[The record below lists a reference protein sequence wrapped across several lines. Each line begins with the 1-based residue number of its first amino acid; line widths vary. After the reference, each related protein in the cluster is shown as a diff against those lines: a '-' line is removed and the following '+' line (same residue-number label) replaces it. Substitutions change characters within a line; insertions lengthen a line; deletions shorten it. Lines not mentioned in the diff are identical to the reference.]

1 MGYDLHEGHAEI
13 VSNGKRRFIDRE
25 GQLVISPIYKEITSF
40 KNGVAQVKVGATY
53 RPPMQLYKE
62 TKLKNS

>member
-40 KNGVAQVKVGATY
+40 KNGVAQVKVGATWRY
-53 RPPMQLYKE
+53 FDLQCNFVKK
-62 TKLKNS
+62 TN